1 MSDAFVFFETLVSGT
16 SVSGTL
22 VSGTSVRRWRRLT
35 PGGPGRAGPFGLLVL
50 LLVGH
55 SLGLAGFAAAA
66 ETLAEAPFDHVSLE
80 TAGETEGDADGDE
93 SGDDDFDDLMGGF
106 DDDFDVSDIEAT
118 EAEMPE
124 WLGKMPLGEALYER
138 VELGG
143 SLSMGAVYGILDHSV
158 AHGDQPGRRSPWG
171 NLTRLDL
178 DGQLQLDIDLDHGWT
193 ARAELLG
200 WYDFAYR
207 IRGRGQY
214 GGEVL
219 DVYEW
224 QVDSGEVY
232 VSGPLTDVVDL
243 TVGRKIVNWGRSDTF
258 RIVDVVNPLDNKEP
272 GLVDIEDLRR
282 PRTMI
287 KLDAASGPWNGTL
300 LIVPEHRYD
309 RQPPPG
315 SDFFPDLGPLRANP
329 FFGLPPIED
338 RDDFSELPDFAA
350 RAGGSFSGWDFTVYG
365 AYVDETN
372 RVTDVSA
379 AGLRTE
385 ANRYGLLGVAGNYT
399 VSSWLFKIES
409 AFLTGLH
416 TLRQLPNPG
425 FPPVRLESGDTDRF
439 DTMVGVEYFGPDS
452 LQIALEI
459 VNRHLLRPAEDLLAI
474 GAEPEQSRFESALRI
489 SRPFFRERLDVTLL
503 AFGIGERLQ
512 GGGILRLSGDFEL
525 TDAWGLTGGGI
536 LYIGGPEEALG
547 AFESNDRLFAEIK
560 YSF

>member
-1 MSDAFVFFETLVSGT
+1 MFGAFVFSETR
-16 SVSGTL
+16 
-22 VSGTSVRRWRRLT
+22 VRRARRGT
-35 PGGPGRAGPFGLLVL
+35 PLAPRRSESCFVL
-50 LLVGH
+50 LLGVLVGG
-55 SLGLAGFAAAA
+55 LGLGPARAA
-66 ETLAEAPFDHVSLE
+66 ETETETNTAIEEEAAEAWVAE
-80 TAGETEGDADGDE
+80 GEGDTG
-93 SGDDDFDDLMGGF
+93 GDDFDDLMGGF
-106 DDDFDVSDIEAT
+106 DDDFDVSEIEST
-118 EAEMPE
+118 EAEMPA
-124 WLGKMPLGEALYER
+124 WLGEMPFGEALYER

-143 SLSMGAVYGILDHSV
+143 SLSVGAVYGILDHSV

-178 DGQLQLDIDLDHGWT
+178 DGLLQLDIDLDHGWT
-193 ARAELLG
+193 ARTELLG

-232 VSGPLTDVVDL
+232 LSGPLTDVVDL

-282 PRTMI
+282 PRAMI

-329 FFGLPPIED
+329 FFGLPPIQD
-338 RDDFSELPDFAA
+338 RNDFSELPDFAA

-385 ANRYGLLGVAGNYT
+385 ANRYGLLGAAGNYT

-416 TLRQLPNPG
+416 TLRQVRVAG

-452 LQIALEI
+452 LVIALEI

-525 TDAWGLTGGGI
+525 TDAFTLTGGGI

-547 AFESNDRLFAEIK
+547 AFESNDRLFAEVK